1 MRNMLSVSCSI
12 GERGNRRTR
21 MPSIPTV
28 VYKDYP
34 LRWDGITKVEV
45 RGTGLPEAKDVKG
58 ANASSE
64 SQMHRYLH
72 PGGRWDPNTSI
83 NIEHVAVEGK
93 YKDRVVR
100 KIFRPA
106 EKPVVQPSTSIYNP

>member
-1 MRNMLSVSCSI
+1 MLLLACSI
-12 GERGNRRTR
+12 GEQENRRTR

-34 LRWDGITKVEV
+34 LRWDGVTKVEV
-45 RGTGLPEAKDVKG
+45 RGLSNTPAAKDVTT
-58 ANASSE
+58 ANATSDE
-64 SQMHRYLH
+64 QKYQYLYP
-72 PGGRWDPNTSI
+72 PGGWKSNTAAI

-93 YKDRVVR
+93 NKNRVVR